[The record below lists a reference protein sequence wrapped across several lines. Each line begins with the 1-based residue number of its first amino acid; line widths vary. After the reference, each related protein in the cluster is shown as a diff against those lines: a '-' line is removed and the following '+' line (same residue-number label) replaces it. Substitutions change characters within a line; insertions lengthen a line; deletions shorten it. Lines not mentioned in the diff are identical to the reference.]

1 MAPEA
6 GGDGQGGVGGG
17 VGVGI
22 GTRLRACRERIGL
35 TQAQAAEKL
44 HVEARSLQALETEDF
59 DSFGAPVFVRGHIR
73 RYCELVGENSV
84 ELVALYNE
92 TTRAVLPPVIT
103 RMPNADRV
111 AELRRFAVPA
121 LFALIGLVLLGVVWW
136 VLKKGR

>member
-1 MAPEA
+1 
-6 GGDGQGGVGGG
+6 
-17 VGVGI
+17 
-22 GTRLRACRERIGL
+22 
-35 TQAQAAEKL
+35 
-44 HVEARSLQALETEDF
+44 
-59 DSFGAPVFVRGHIR
+59 
-73 RYCELVGENSV
+73 
-84 ELVALYNE
+84 VALYNE

>member
-6 GGDGQGGVGGG
+6 GGDGQGGVGV

-22 GTRLRACRERIGL
+22 GSRLRDCRERMGL

-84 ELVALYNE
+84 ELVAIYNE
-92 TTRAVLPPVIT
+92 TTRAVLPPVIA
-103 RMPNADRV
+103 RLPNADRM
-111 AELRRFAVPA
+111 ADLRRLAVPA